1 MRLDADHAVFRDAV
15 ARMAADHV
23 APIADELDRT
33 DAFPR
38 HLVEVFAEMGLVQ
51 LAVPEEYGGPGG
63 DLLAHCIGREEVAAA
78 GSMALAQLSGQNS
91 IVVRGI
97 MDSGTEELKKRVL
110 PQLAEGTKLTCICI
124 TEPGAGSDP
133 ALMRTRARKD
143 GASWVINGR
152 KSFITWGSVA
162 DYALVFAR
170 TNDQPRSRGISAFLV
185 ETGAPGWVVDRHND
199 KMGQHG
205 VPNNEI
211 LLDDL
216 RVPEENMVGEEGR
229 GFRAA
234 MEALHQNRPTVA
246 GLAVGGARAA
256 FDYARAYAKERS
268 QSDTPIT
275 DFQGLRWKFADMA
288 TQLQAAR
295 NLVWDCAME
304 FDAGTTPAEFA
315 KLSSMA
321 KLFAA
326 ETAKYV
332 TSESLQILGGHGYMR
347 DHPVERYVRDARL
360 IAIYEGTSEIQR
372 NIVAREVL
380 R

>member
-1 MRLDADHAVFRDAV
+1 MFLDDDHTAFRDAV

-33 DAFPR
+33 DAFPKQ
-38 HLVEVFAEMGLVQ
+38 LVDVFAEMGLVQ
-51 LAVPEEYGGPGG
+51 LAVPEEYGGPGA
-63 DLLAHCIGREEVAAA
+63 DLLSHCIAREEVAAA
-78 GSMALAQLSGQNS
+78 GSMALAQLAGQNS
-91 IVVRGI
+91 IVVRAL
-97 MDSGTEELKKRVL
+97 MDSGTQELKQRIL
-110 PQLAEGTKLTCICI
+110 PQLAEGTKLTCIAI
-124 TEPGAGSDP
+124 TEPEAGSDP

-143 GASWVINGR
+143 GSSWVLNGR

-162 DYALVFAR
+162 DLAVVFAR
-170 TNDQPRSRGISAFLV
+170 TNDEPRSRGISAFLV
-185 ETGAPGWVVDRHND
+185 ETGSPGWIVDRHND

-211 LLDDL
+211 LLEDL
-216 RVPEENMVGEEGR
+216 RVPAENMIGEEGR

-246 GLAVGGARAA
+246 GLGVGGARSA
-256 FDYARAYAKERS
+256 FDYALQYGKER
-268 QSDTPIT
+268 QQGGRPIL
-275 DFQGLRWKFADMA
+275 DYQGMRWKFAEMA
-288 TQLQAAR
+288 TRIEAAR
-295 NLVWDCAME
+295 GLVWDCARAY
-304 FDAGTTPAEFA
+304 DTGAPASERA
-315 KLSSMA
+315 RLSSMA

-326 ETAKYV
+326 ETAISV
-332 TSESLQILGGHGYMR
+332 TNTALQVLGGHGYMK